1 MNVFRRVRASPN
13 NSEKL
18 RAVQKARNV
27 KSGQE
32 YDNGTA
38 IKHDLTSTN
47 IH

>member
-1 MNVFRRVRASPN
+1 MKRWSYMQVSPMAIN
-13 NSEKL
+13 GAQILEEL
-18 RAVQKARNV
+18 QELER
-27 KSGQE
+27 QE